1 MGASPVS
8 PAAEYRPVFGET
20 VEVTASEAGPG
31 DEFDANGARIYS
43 RADVGV
49 MPPRSVYPKLPSD
62 ATAEEPDNRTILELV
77 IGANGLVER
86 AKLRSIP
93 RDIHEFMLVS
103 AAKAWIFEPATIDGL
118 AVRYRHQVRIMLP

>member
-1 MGASPVS
+1 MRTQPDS
-8 PAAEYRPVFGET
+8 RT
-20 VEVTASEAGPG
+20 V
-31 DEFDANGARIYS
+31 
-43 RADVGV
+43 
-49 MPPRSVYPKLPSD
+49 
-62 ATAEEPDNRTILELV
+62 LELV
-77 IGANGLVER
+77 IGTNGLVER

>member
-1 MGASPVS
+1 MAAWSLA
-8 PAAEYRPVFGET
+8 PALEYRPVFGET
-20 VEVTASEAGPG
+20 VEVTASEAGPD
-31 DEFDANGARIYS
+31 DELDANGARIYS
-43 RADVGV
+43 RADAGV

>member
-1 MGASPVS
+1 M
-8 PAAEYRPVFGET
+8 FGET
-20 VEVTASEAGPG
+20 VEVTASEAGPE
-31 DEFDANGARIYS
+31 DEFQANGARIFT
-43 RADVGV
+43 RADAGV
-49 MPPRSVYPKLPSD
+49 IPPRSVYPKLPSD
-62 ATAEEPDNRTILELV
+62 SLNGAQPDNRTILELV
-77 IGANGLVER
+77 IGTNGLVER